1 MMFQKKPFTLLLT
14 LLWLLLAATACRRSA
29 QSETVATPADSV
41 AQPGLQPLVNQV
53 ARHARLYTYEAHVHK
68 IVTYSDDPTLEG
80 HVLHVPFKVPARLG
94 NRKVAIPLDVTLQAY
109 VDFTHFGAEQVER
122 TDSSIVITLPDPVI
136 VATASKVDHRGT
148 RQYIDGLRNRFSEA
162 ELSALA
168 RQGVDSIVQHTPL
181 FGLQPLA
188 ERSATTTLVPMLR
201 RMGYSEEQITVRFRK
216 RFSEAELRSFI
227 IRH

>member
-1 MMFQKKPFTLLLT
+1 MFQKMPFTLLLT

-41 AQPGLQPLVNQV
+41 AQAGLQPLVNQV
-53 ARHARLYTYEAHVHK
+53 AHHARLYTYEAHVHK